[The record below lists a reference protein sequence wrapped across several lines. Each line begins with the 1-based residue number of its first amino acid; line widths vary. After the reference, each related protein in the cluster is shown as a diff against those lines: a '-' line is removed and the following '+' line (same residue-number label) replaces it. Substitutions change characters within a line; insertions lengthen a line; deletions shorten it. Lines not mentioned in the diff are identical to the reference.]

1 MSTWDFSWY
10 NNVNYFPHFHSI
22 GLLNKHISSIASLAA
37 TVFQNI
43 ACEFVRESLPRTS
56 KKMTL
61 WDPMGKPWDVSYVYY
76 GDRAAGSFGGGWGRF
91 ALGNNLEKSDVCVF
105 ELFEE
110 DNMRVHIYRVVPEIT
125 PLLRASN
132 KD

>member
-1 MSTWDFSWY
+1 MEFKS
-10 NNVNYFPHFHSI
+10 
-22 GLLNKHISSIASLAA
+22 KHPFTMQIMIESY
-37 TVFQNI
+37 VYVGFFMNI

-61 WDPMGKPWDVSYVYY
+61 WDPMGKPWDVSYVY
-76 GDRAAGSFGGGWGRF
+76 
-91 ALGNNLEKSDVCVF
+91 VF